1 VRCGALVGENPTVLT
16 FKEFLESALEWSDKS
31 AIDPDRRM
39 ERGILAKTN
48 DFYARGI
55 DTPLSGMYLH
65 CNYIALAFYER
76 GLCPKW
82 TLIGTIR
89 HLNGMVL

>member
-1 VRCGALVGENPTVLT
+1 MMLRFSPSAWNRPESRKRDNP
-16 FKEFLESALEWSDKS
+16 EEIHDES
-31 AIDPDRRM
+31 ID
-39 ERGILAKTN
+39 IWV
-48 DFYARGI
+48 
-55 DTPLSGMYLH
+55 SGMYLH

-76 GLCPKW
+76 GFCPKW